1 MCEVERGLEESQ
13 KAGDDKAQES
23 VLIQTLIPHIASLF
37 KKKRGGD
44 SKNAKNRI
52 LADIA

>member
-1 MCEVERGLEESQ
+1 MERGLEESQ

-23 VLIQTLIPHIASLF
+23 VPIQTLIPHITSLF
-37 KKKRGGD
+37 KKKGGD